1 MTLTHLLLLIPLA
14 QQPGSGPAPG
24 EVGKFRWP
32 PEAVKTLHYTA
43 TFTKERLLPKDVRSA
58 EKAAR
63 KAARLYYPSRPPKQK
78 ITMGM
83 SIQLDVSPDK
93 VKGIYATSLG
103 KQSLRMRVIKPKR
116 SSGKTGKALT
126 QANAAVPFLSNSRI
140 PWVWGLPS
148 SKGEDPVSV
157 PLAALERRFDHTFQK
172 SPRKGTVPGDLRGQ
186 FGDHLLPVLWIYP
199 LPCWIDDL
207 VHTLDLGGEAVIE
220 GKSLMAEGTQQ
231 LKLGYRNTEVES
243 MWTQA
248 SSTSF
253 DLTYKIKVEQLVSE
267 QRDGRPLSGETGIW
281 TFQIEGKSKYSFVD
295 QAWDQIE
302 EKVVARPKKLNDAT
316 MRSLHDEVFSGTIK
330 IQRIM
335 PAASSKKKK
344 KRRRR

>member
-24 EVGKFRWP
+24 EVGKFGWP
-32 PEAVKTLHYTA
+32 PAAVKSLRYTA
-43 TFTKERLLPKDVRSA
+43 TFTKERLLPKDVRKA

-63 KAARLYYPSRPPKQK
+63 KAARLYYPSRPPRQK
-78 ITMGM
+78 IEMGM

-103 KQSLRMRVIKPKR
+103 KQSLRMKVVKPKR
-116 SSGKTGKALT
+116 SSGKISSKT
-126 QANAAVPFLSNSRI
+126 NAAVPFLSNTRI
-140 PWVWGLPS
+140 SWVWGLPS

-172 SPRKGTVPGDLRGQ
+172 APRKGTVPGDLRGQ

-199 LPCWIDDL
+199 LPCWIGDL

-243 MWTQA
+243 LWTQA
-248 SSTSF
+248 SSSSF
-253 DLTYKIKVEQLVSE
+253 DLTYKIKVEQLISE

-281 TFQIEGKSKYSFVD
+281 TFQIEGKSKYSFAD

-302 EKVVARPKKLNDAT
+302 EKVIARPKDLSDAT

-330 IQRIM
+330 IQRIKTTD
-335 PAASSKKKK
+335 SSKKKK